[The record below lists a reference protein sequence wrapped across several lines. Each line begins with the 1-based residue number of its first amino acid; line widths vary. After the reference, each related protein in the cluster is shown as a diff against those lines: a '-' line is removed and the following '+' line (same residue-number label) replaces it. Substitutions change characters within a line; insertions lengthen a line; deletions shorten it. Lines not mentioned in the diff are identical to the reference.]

1 MAWANA
7 ALIGQL
13 AGLTDEALGLSSPR
27 NEWTVAMILQHQVD
41 AADRYA
47 ARLEGVPRP
56 ARDRAADH
64 GRPSSPRSPLAAPP
78 STRGSAPRPP
88 SRTGRRPR
96 RTRRSPVG
104 RDRPSSPRRSTT
116 RPSIGPRSRAPSRP
130 TGSTRSTSTPSTCGP
145 TATPRASGR
154 SPRRRAPTVGW
165 TRASWLRATMA
176 GIETRAG
183 VGVRPSFRDV
193 DGVATGR
200 RRDPAWQAP

>member
-47 ARLEGVPRP
+47 ARLEGLPRP
-56 ARDRAADH
+56 GDRASHH

-78 STRGSAPRPP
+78 STRGSAPRRP
-88 SRTGRRPR
+88 SRTGRRRPR
-96 RTRRSPVG
+96 TERRVE

-116 RPSIGPRSRAPSRP
+116 RPNTGPRSRAPSRP
-130 TGSTRSTSTPSTCGP
+130 TGSTRSTSTPSTCGS

-154 SPRRRAPTVGW
+154 SPRRQGTTGSW
-165 TRASWLRATMA
+165 TRVPRDDT

-183 VGVRPSFRDV
+183 VGVRPSFHDV
-193 DGVATGR
+193 EGVATGR
-200 RRDPAWQAP
+200 RRGPAWQAPMT